1 MTDVD
6 DAGLVGRAR
15 QGDEDAFAELFGRYQ
30 RPVYRY
36 AAHMCGHA
44 AADDVVQETFLA
56 ILQQRDRPDLPHGPA
71 LGYLMGIARHRIW
84 KRLARM
90 GEVVVPLDDETA
102 TRVGATPDL
111 DALASL
117 AHAELVAAVRQAV
130 RALPAPY
137 REVVVLCELEE
148 LNYAEAARA
157 MECPIGTVRS
167 RLHRARALLAAK
179 LTAMSVTE
187 MAGVKGND

>member
-1 MTDVD
+1 MTEVN

-36 AAHMCGHA
+36 AAHMCGHE
-44 AADDVVQETFLA
+44 AADDIVQETFLA
-56 ILQQRDRPDLPHGPA
+56 ILQQRDRLDLPHGPA

-84 KRLARM
+84 KRLAGQ
-90 GEVVVPLDDETA
+90 GEPLVPLEAEVEAHAGVST
-102 TRVGATPDL
+102 DL
-111 DALASL
+111 DVLASL

-130 RALPAPY
+130 RTLPAPY
-137 REVVVLCELEE
+137 REAVVLCELEE
-148 LNYAEAARA
+148 LGYAEAARV
-157 MECPIGTVRS
+157 MGCPIGTIRS
-167 RLHRARALLAAK
+167 RLHRARGLLAAK

-187 MAGVKGND
+187 MAGVKGQ